1 MPPQL
6 EDPDQGH
13 DTVVLPCMGSR
24 LPDPDWSLL
33 SPTSPLFK
41 TKEELQKHYVK
52 QAQRSASQHQL
63 TARLPCLAG
72 CREIGT
78 SYGMGIGL
86 YFQVIWWLKCM
97 SLWMMLAAL
106 PFVIIINTSA
116 FTDASHRRDHSAG
129 VQQFQSF
136 SLYGFTFAA
145 IVDDSTDNG
154 ALQWIHCKLGGVWT
168 QPFAKGDFLTWIS
181 LLDAGATAAFFLM
194 VAFCYWQAN
203 ILASAVGSNTLQVS
217 DFSVILVGL
226 PSDSHA
232 KEIGE
237 HFGQFGTVMDVVV
250 MKDVGCVL
258 SWCKETSQ
266 LEQRGKL
273 LKDQRKLYDPDL
285 YRSRSEKMA
294 GTLDR
299 HMGRV
304 NAELEGEGFPLK
316 AAFVTFDLVAE
327 RDACLANLPQGWL
340 SSRFMPVSCMFRNAH
355 RFTAVQ
361 AATPD
366 EYIFENVGS
375 DSLSRFLRM
384 ALVRFL
390 LLAFILIFATA
401 IARLS
406 CLSVRE
412 SSAISWRSAALQ
424 ADTAS
429 AMTWSQ
435 PPSAVGNA
443 SWGAAVGNTSS
454 RGSIIAYCSA
464 LLPGSCST
472 HLGAEAGSAVN
483 ASFGR
488 FMQWS
493 SASDQILFERASTTQ
508 LESCTAQG
516 PSRCSDSGCL
526 PCYCL
531 GLQAAATT
539 SSPEWVARTRG
550 VCASYIDVFDIRSWA
565 VRIGVSLT
573 IALVNA
579 AVKEGLSRCVRHE
592 RRWTR
597 SKQERSYALLCYL
610 SKLINTVAVLLVV
623 NASAVGRATE
633 RSSSR
638 SPWLHYLL
646 LDGKYS
652 DFDPGWYENVGLSI
666 MVLMLINCITPVLNV
681 FLTLAKKWLSRF
693 WVSRCMRNA
702 SQAHFDTAW
711 AIPRFTLE
719 QRVADAMLNTSLAL
733 LFGTGMPIVYLILF
747 VTLLVTDLVDRFF
760 LLRENWKALRYNGE
774 LPTLVI
780 GLLPWAAI
788 GHCAFGLW
796 MHTHFRPT
804 ASVGPPLDR
813 LMVVAAALPD
823 SGLWG
828 RVTQPN
834 GLAMLW
840 LLAAL
845 LLWMLVL
852 SGTEPLV
859 HHPAC
864 AKPDTRRVWS
874 EQPPQQQAPTILTSV
889 VSHLTLRS
897 GNELGQRRCL
907 GGVPTYQLPH
917 NPRYRA
923 HFSGQL
929 CQEIWAKALGDE
941 RFTRLRSI
949 TYDRCKPSD
958 FLVLHTPQLS
968 FTGPGLD
975 LESLASHSRINP
987 LTAPAVSAAV
997 LLARISAPHP
1007 HTYDHDQQGQHD
1019 QHRSWSQPRRHTDH
1033 HRQEQPGAFAQ
1044 HDTSDEHA
1052 GGGVQGRDTR
1062 ATPFA
1067 NQQHSRSSPCIFQ
1080 THESHRSGIHVIDAP
1095 ATAAA
1100 AADAHT
1106 GLATRRSTGTLAPS
1120 PPPLLPPPL
1129 GARAAAAAA
1138 AAAEAAAAAA
1148 LTNGPAHLVAPVQHR
1163 PFHSPTSGGSASGN
1177 SSGHLSG
1184 RGSEPLPPRPHRS
1197 APTAPSREGSA
1208 RSSVGEPFFLP
1219 RTCPPPSCLAW
1230 PDPALLDGTHPPH
1243 AAAAAAA
1250 LTLVLGAHPADTPAH
1265 VRTAGRLG
1273 GAHPTPTAAPV
1284 PTCLLDPNPFI
1295 AAGGGGKA
1303 PTPFL
1308 DSSLFVPTV
1317 EEVTVPRLRSSPD
1330 HRSGSISHHV
1340 PDRGTGS
1347 AVGASRSRLLPGDEL
1362 SLRFTPLASTT
1373 GSPHPHPRSSRPAQ
1387 GRNDLTLSSTASL
1400 HVARSLAVPSPDPPL
1415 SPDRAPTSCHTALA
1429 NTLTRPAGGSP
1440 CHLPAPAPHSWPT
1453 PSDTTLTQ
1461 HRDPP
1466 AEALTRSTGALPCHL
1481 APGDELTL
1489 SGIVAC
1495 AQVVPPLPGP
1505 SRSQSPA
1512 PGDEASPAANQTS
1525 APLGMTR
1532 SRQRCR
1538 PRLRDLFA
1546 PEAVDPGPVAAPH
1559 TAHHPPNLFTF
1570 AAGPHTEQTNELA
1583 ADVASLH
1590 SHTSPAKQLSPPH
1603 ALSSSCQQCDTL
1615 RDSDDTARDG
1625 PSADRL
1631 QLSITAS

>member
-1 MPPQL
+1 
-6 EDPDQGH
+6 
-13 DTVVLPCMGSR
+13 MGSR

-273 LKDQRKLYDPDL
+273 LKDQRKLYDPASHAVCVQLIRQREVLGPYGPTHALCPVAADL

-340 SSRFMPVSCMFRNAH
+340 SSRFMPVSCMFRGAH

-366 EYIFENVGS
+366 EYIFENLGS

-384 ALVRFL
+384 ALVRFV
-390 LLAFILIFATA
+390 LLAFILIFAIA

-406 CLSVRE
+406 CLSVQE
-412 SSAISWRSAALQ
+412 SSAISWQSAALQ
-424 ADTAS
+424 ADAS
-429 AMTWSQ
+429 GAMTWNRTLF
-435 PPSAVGNA
+435 AVGNA
-443 SWGAAVGNTSS
+443 SRDAVVGNVSS
-454 RGSIIAYCSA
+454 SDIIAYCSA

-472 HLGAEAGSAVN
+472 YLGSEAGSAVSAN
-483 ASFGR
+483 FGS

-493 SASDQILFERASTTQ
+493 SASDQILFERASTIK

-516 PSRCSDSGCL
+516 SSRCSNSGCL

-531 GLQAAATT
+531 GLQAVAQT
-539 SSPEWVARTRG
+539 SSPEWVAHTRE
-550 VCASYIDVFDIRSWA
+550 VCASYIDAFDIRSWA
-565 VRIGVSLT
+565 VRIGVSLI

-579 AVKEGLSRCVRHE
+579 AVKEGLSLCVRYE

-610 SKLINTVAVLLVV
+610 SQLINTVVVLLVV

-633 RSSSR
+633 RSSSS

-652 DFDPGWYENVGLSI
+652 DFDPEWYENVGLSI
-666 MVLMLINCITPVLNV
+666 MVLMLINCITPGLNV
-681 FLTLAKKWLSRF
+681 FFTLAKKWLSRI

-719 QRVADAMLNTSLAL
+719 QRVADAMLNISLAL

-747 VTLLVTDLVDRFF
+747 VMLLVTDLVDRFF

-804 ASVGPPLDR
+804 ASVGPPLDSF
-813 LMVVAAALPD
+813 LVVAAALPD

-852 SGTEPLV
+852 RWLCSRVLGFAKRRCKGCRPILAYFHKEL
-859 HHPAC
+859 PASVTTYGD
-864 AKPDTRRVWS
+864 A
-874 EQPPQQQAPTILTSV
+874 LTSV
-889 VSHLTLRS
+889 
-897 GNELGQRRCL
+897 
-907 GGVPTYQLPH
+907 
-917 NPRYRA
+917 PRGLQA
-923 HFSGQL
+923 SVLH
-929 CQEIWAKALGDE
+929 
-941 RFTRLRSI
+941 RLLNQRSI